1 MLMAI
6 DEKLTRIDGPAGGRL
21 RGRRILLAG
30 GAAGI
35 GLETAR
41 AALQEGAAVALIDRR
56 PDALASAK
64 EALQPAGEA
73 ICLTADVTDAD
84 AVERAVSAA
93 AEALDGIDGLVNC
106 AAIDFIKPLVE
117 TSLSEWQALMTVNL
131 TGPMLVC
138 RAAIPAMTAA
148 GGGAIVNI
156 ASGAALM
163 PLEGRTAYCASK
175 AGLVMFGKA
184 LAIEL
189 AVHRIRVNSVCPGAV
204 DTELYRSVLKGGG
217 KEGPEAAAIRA
228 RYLLKRLGTTVE
240 VAAAILFLLS
250 EEASFVTGTTLAV
263 DGGRSF
269 H

>member
-1 MLMAI
+1 MAS
-6 DEKLTRIDGPAGGRL
+6 DELLQKPDGPAGSRL

-41 AALQEGAAVALIDRR
+41 SALQEGAAVALIDRR

-64 EALQPAGEA
+64 AALQPAGKV
-73 ICLTADVTDAD
+73 ICLAADVTDAD

-93 AEALDGIDGLVNC
+93 AEALGGIDGVVNC
-106 AAIDFIKPLVE
+106 AAIDFIKPLVD
-117 TSLSEWQALMTVNL
+117 TSLAEWQALMSVNM

-138 RAAIPAMTAA
+138 RAAIPAMIAA

-189 AVHRIRVNSVCPGAV
+189 APHHIRVNSVCPGAV
-204 DTELYRSVLKGGG
+204 DTELYRSALKGGG
-217 KEGPEAAAIRA
+217 EDGPEVAAIRA
-228 RYLLKRLGTTVE
+228 RYLLKRLGTTAE
-240 VAAAILFLLS
+240 IAAAILFLLS
-250 EEASFVTGTTLAV
+250 EESSFVTGTTLAV

>member
-1 MLMAI
+1 MA
-6 DEKLTRIDGPAGGRL
+6 DSEVAARTEARGGRQGGRL
-21 RGRRILLAG
+21 RGRRVLLAG
-30 GAAGI
+30 GGAGI

-41 AALQEGAAVALIDRR
+41 TALAEGAAVALIDRR
-56 PDALASAK
+56 PEALARAR
-64 EALQPAGEA
+64 EALEPAGNVV
-73 ICLTADVTDAD
+73 CLEADVTDPD
-84 AVERAVSAA
+84 AVERAVGQA
-93 AEALDGIDGLVNC
+93 AEALGGLDGLVNC
-106 AAIDFIKPLVE
+106 AAIDFIRPLVE
-117 TSLSEWQALMTVNL
+117 TSLADWQALMTVNM

-138 RAAIPAMTAA
+138 RAVIPAMIAA

-189 AVHRIRVNSVCPGAV
+189 APHGIRVNSVCPGAV
-204 DTELYRSVLKGGG
+204 DTELYRSALKDGG
-217 KEGPEAAAIRA
+217 EGTEAAAIRA
-228 RYLLKRLGTTVE
+228 RYLLKRLGTTRE

-250 EEASFVTGTTLAV
+250 EESSFVTGTTLAV

>member
-1 MLMAI
+1 MNSEVPGRT
-6 DEKLTRIDGPAGGRL
+6 DHPAGSRL

-41 AALQEGAAVALIDRR
+41 SVLREGGSVAVIDRR
-56 PDALASAK
+56 ADALAEAK
-64 EALQPAGEA
+64 SALQRAGDSVW
-73 ICLTADVTDAD
+73 LTADVTDAE
-84 AVERAVSAA
+84 AVERAVSTAS
-93 AEALDGIDGLVNC
+93 EALGGLDGLVNC
-106 AAIDFIKPLVE
+106 AAIDFIKPLTE
-117 TSLSEWQALMTVNL
+117 TSLKEWNALMAVNM

-138 RAAIPAMTAA
+138 RSAIPAMIAA

-156 ASGAALM
+156 ASAAGLV
-163 PLEGRTAYCASK
+163 PLAGRTAYCASK

-189 AVHRIRVNSVCPGAV
+189 APHRIRVNSVCPGAV
-204 DTELYRSVLKGGG
+204 DTELYRSVLKDGG
-217 KEGPEAAAIRA
+217 EGPEAEAIRA
-228 RYLLKRLGTTVE
+228 RYLLRRLGTTSE
-240 VAAAILFLLS
+240 IAAAILFLLS
-250 EEASFVTGTTLAV
+250 EESSFVTGTTLAV